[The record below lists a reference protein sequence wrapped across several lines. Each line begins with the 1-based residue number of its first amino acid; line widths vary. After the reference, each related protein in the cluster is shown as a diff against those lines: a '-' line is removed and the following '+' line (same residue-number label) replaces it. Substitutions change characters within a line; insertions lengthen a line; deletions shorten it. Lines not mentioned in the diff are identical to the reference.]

1 MILGRAFSVPRHLT
15 LAELVVNLFLY
26 GGVGWWLGG
35 RWGIACGIA
44 VLLALYGSAI
54 VAAVRESS
62 RSQAC
67 GRIGSSAAAQ
77 DASGSKDLPEIRK

>member
-1 MILGRAFSVPRHLT
+1 MILVRVFIVPRYLT
-15 LAELVVNLFLY
+15 LTELVVNLFLY

-35 RWGIACGIA
+35 RWGMASGIA

-54 VAAVRESS
+54 VVAASASS

-67 GRIGSSAAAQ
+67 GGIGSSAAAP
-77 DASGSKDLPEIRK
+77 DASGSKDPPETRK